1 MRQRLGYHLFS
12 ESYLSAHRSGFVM
25 NNNARRGQIVG
36 TGLIGGSVA
45 LALRGAG
52 WHVTGTDIDTQ
63 TAERAKK
70 LGVIDA
76 TGIDQ
81 EAELTFV
88 AVPAS
93 SLEVEIEKA
102 LRETKG
108 MVTDTGSVKT
118 GVARNIN
125 DPRFVPGH
133 PMAGS
138 EQDGIEGADERIFD
152 GAVWVLTP
160 TEGTEDLGLREL
172 QTVLSSMGCDVVT
185 MTPER
190 HDALVAIVSH
200 VPHLTA
206 ASLMCLA
213 DDRALDD
220 APLLRLAA
228 GGFRDMT
235 RIAAGHPDIWLDIC
249 EENRDAIVTVLD
261 EFADRIS
268 HIRDVVAESD
278 RDGLTDLL
286 SQARRARTNLPSR
299 YVRPQDLLEIR
310 IPIPDRK
317 GQIANITMLA
327 ADCDVNVADIEVAH
341 STEGAQGVL
350 VLVIAR
356 AEVQRFL
363 AVLAGQGYKP
373 TTRELA

>member
-1 MRQRLGYHLFS
+1 
-12 ESYLSAHRSGFVM
+12 M

-45 LALRGAG
+45 LALGEAG
-52 WHVTGTDIDTQ
+52 WHVTGFDIDAQ
-63 TAERAKK
+63 RAERAREI
-70 LGVIDA
+70 GVIDA
-76 TGIDQ
+76 VGIDP
-81 EAELTFV
+81 EAELTVV
-88 AVPAS
+88 AVPAGA
-93 SLEVEIEKA
+93 LEKEIRNA
-102 LRETKG
+102 LQQTKG
-108 MVTDTGSVKT
+108 MVTDTGSVKAM
-118 GVARNIN
+118 VARSIDN
-125 DPRFVPGH
+125 PRFVPGH

-138 EQDGIEGADERIFD
+138 EQDGVDGADQQIFE

-160 TEGTEDLGLREL
+160 TEGTDDLGLRQL

-206 ASLMCLA
+206 ASLMCLS

-235 RIAAGHPDIWLDIC
+235 RIAAGHPEIWLDIC
-249 EENRDAIVTVLD
+249 EQNSEAIVAVLD
-261 EFADRIS
+261 EFSDRIS
-268 HIRDVVAESD
+268 NVRSLVAEAD
-278 RDGLTDLL
+278 RDGLTTVL

-299 YVRPQDLLEIR
+299 YVRPQDLIEIR

-327 ADCDVNVADIEVAH
+327 ADCDVNIADIEVAH
-341 STEGAQGVL
+341 SAEGAEGVL
-350 VLVIAR
+350 VLVVAR

>member
-45 LALRGAG
+45 LALRSAG
-52 WHVTGTDIDTQ
+52 WHVTGTDIDAQ

-125 DPRFVPGH
+125 DPRFIPGH

>member
-12 ESYLSAHRSGFVM
+12 ESYLSAHGSGFVM

-45 LALRGAG
+45 LALRSAG
-52 WHVTGTDIDTQ
+52 WHVTGTDIDAQ

-118 GVARNIN
+118 GVARSIN

-138 EQDGIEGADERIFD
+138 EKDGIEGADERIFD

-363 AVLAGQGYKP
+363 AVLAGQGYNP